1 MAHGVRRIEEA
12 MFATRYQ
19 LRFPWMLLLVLGLVA
34 CGGEAQDGRGES
46 GDSAGAVAASG
57 SRSGGDEPPLVLF
70 LGDSLTA
77 GYGLAEGQ
85 AFPALVGRELADE
98 GVEARV
104 VNAGVSGDT
113 TAGGLARLDWVL
125 SQGPDV
131 VVVGLG
137 GNDGLRGLDLAA
149 TEENLR
155 EIVRRS
161 RDTGARVILLGMK
174 IPPNYGLDYAG
185 RFEEMYE
192 EIADDL
198 DVALVP
204 FLLEGVAAKPTLN
217 LPDRI
222 HPNARGHQVVAE
234 TVYPYVE
241 EELDEL
247 E

>member
-1 MAHGVRRIEEA
+1 MARGGGPIEEA
-12 MFATRYQ
+12 MIERRNRFA
-19 LRFPWMLLLVLGLVA
+19 LSSLPLLALLALPSVGA
-34 CGGEAQDGRGES
+34 CGGDASSPGASAPSSDRGAPGAAEEA
-46 GDSAGAVAASG
+46 
-57 SRSGGDEPPLVLF
+57 PLVLF

-77 GYGLAEGQ
+77 GYGLAEEQ
-85 AFPALVGRELADE
+85 AFPALIGDELAAE
-98 GVEARV
+98 GIEARV

-125 SQGPDV
+125 SQEPDV

-137 GNDGLRGLDLAA
+137 ANDGLRGLDLAA

-161 RDTGARVILLGMK
+161 REAGARVILLGMK
-174 IPPNYGLDYAG
+174 IPPNYGFDYAG
-185 RFEEMYE
+185 RFEDMYE
-192 EIADDL
+192 EIADDT

-204 FLLEGVAAKPTLN
+204 FLLEGVAAKPALN
-217 LPDRI
+217 QPDRM
-222 HPNARGHQVVAE
+222 HPNARGAQIVAE

-241 EELDEL
+241 EELEEL

>member
-1 MAHGVRRIEEA
+1 
-12 MFATRYQ
+12 
-19 LRFPWMLLLVLGLVA
+19 VL
-34 CGGEAQDGRGES
+34 S
-46 GDSAGAVAASG
+46 
-57 SRSGGDEPPLVLF
+57 
-70 LGDSLTA
+70 LG
-77 GYGLAEGQ
+77 
-85 AFPALVGRELADE
+85 PE
-98 GVEARV
+98 GV
-104 VNAGVSGDT
+104 
-113 TAGGLARLDWVL
+113 GGGR
-125 SQGPDV
+125 
-131 VVVGLG
+131 G

-149 TEENLR
+149 TEKNLR

-161 RDTGARVILLGMK
+161 QDTGARVILLGMK

-247 E
+247 D

>member
-1 MAHGVRRIEEA
+1 V
-12 MFATRYQ
+12 
-19 LRFPWMLLLVLGLVA
+19 
-34 CGGEAQDGRGES
+34 
-46 GDSAGAVAASG
+46 GAPGWGWWAE
-57 SRSGGDEPPLVLF
+57 EPPLVLF

-149 TEENLR
+149 TEKNLR

-185 RFEEMYE
+185 RFEGMYE

>member
-1 MAHGVRRIEEA
+1 
-12 MFATRYQ
+12 MFEFRSRSVKLLYATVPI
-19 LRFPWMLLLVLGLVA
+19 FALLA
-34 CGGEAQDGRGES
+34 CGGEAGPADASGERAS
-46 GDSAGAVAASG
+46 SEAGLSAPSVAA
-57 SRSGGDEPPLVLF
+57 DDVPVVLF

-77 GYGLAEGQ
+77 GYGLAESE
-85 AFPALVGRELADE
+85 AFPALVERELAAE

-104 VNAGVSGDT
+104 VNAGVSGET

-131 VVVGLG
+131 VVIGLG
-137 GNDGLRGLDLAA
+137 GNDGLRGLELAA

-155 EIVRRS
+155 RIVERS
-161 RDTGARVILLGMK
+161 REAGARVILLGMR
-174 IPPNYGLDYAG
+174 IPPNYGFDYAG
-185 RFEEMYE
+185 RFRDMYE

-204 FLLEGVAAKPTLN
+204 FLLEGVAAKPALN

-222 HPNARGHQVVAE
+222 HPNARGHEILAE

-241 EELDEL
+241 EELEEL

>member
-1 MAHGVRRIEEA
+1 MLYLRKSLRSSCLSLLI
-12 MFATRYQ
+12 FA
-19 LRFPWMLLLVLGLVA
+19 LLA
-34 CGGEAQDGRGES
+34 CGSEAGPAD
-46 GDSAGAVAASG
+46 ASG
-57 SRSGGDEPPLVLF
+57 ERASAEPGLSAPSVAVDDAPVVVF

-77 GYGLAEGQ
+77 GYGLAESQ
-85 AFPALVGRELADE
+85 AFPALIERELAAE
-98 GVEARV
+98 GVAARV

-113 TAGGLARLDWVL
+113 TAGALARLDWVL
-125 SQGPDV
+125 SQEPDV

-155 EIVRRS
+155 RIVERS
-161 RDTGARVILLGMK
+161 RETGARVVLLGMR

-185 RFEEMYE
+185 RFRDMYE
-192 EIADDL
+192 EVADDL

-204 FLLEGVAAKPTLN
+204 FLLEGVAAKPALN

-222 HPNARGHQVVAE
+222 HPNARGHEVLAE

-241 EELDEL
+241 EELEEL
-247 E
+247 D

>member
-1 MAHGVRRIEEA
+1 M
-12 MFATRYQ
+12 
-19 LRFPWMLLLVLGLVA
+19 LDSLKRFRSSWWLLLVVVLVS
-34 CGGEAQDGRGES
+34 CGGEAES
-46 GDSAGAVAASG
+46 VEGASGGAASG
-57 SRSGGDEPPLVLF
+57 VEAPGAVSVADEPPLVLF

-85 AFPALVGRELADE
+85 AFPALVGRELAEE
-98 GVEARV
+98 GIEARV

-161 RDTGARVILLGMK
+161 QDTGARVILLGMK

-192 EIADDL
+192 EIADDP

-204 FLLEGVAAKPTLN
+204 FLLDGVAAKPALN

-222 HPNARGHQVVAE
+222 HPNARGHEILAE
-234 TVYPYVE
+234 TVFPYVE
-241 EELDEL
+241 EAL

>member
-1 MAHGVRRIEEA
+1 MLNAPNR
-12 MFATRYQ
+12 
-19 LRFPWMLLLVLGLVA
+19 LRSPWWLLLVVVLVA
-34 CGGEAQDGRGES
+34 CGGGDDGA
-46 GDSAGAVAASG
+46 SASDGGVGGVAASG
-57 SRSGGDEPPLVLF
+57 SRSSADEPPLVLF

>member
-1 MAHGVRRIEEA
+1 MEA
-12 MFATRYQ
+12 PGSISA
-19 LRFPWMLLLVLGLVA
+19 A
-34 CGGEAQDGRGES
+34 AES
-46 GDSAGAVAASG
+46 
-57 SRSGGDEPPLVLF
+57 PLILF

-77 GYGLAEGQ
+77 GYGLAESQ
-85 AFPALVGRELADE
+85 AFPALIERELVAE

-113 TAGGLARLDWVL
+113 TAGALARLDWVL
-125 SQGPDV
+125 SQEPDV

-155 EIVRRS
+155 RIVETS
-161 RDTGARVILLGMK
+161 RQAGARVILLGMR

-185 RFEEMYE
+185 RFRDMYE
-192 EIADDL
+192 EVADDL

-204 FLLEGVAAKPTLN
+204 FLLEGVAAKPALN

-222 HPNARGHQVVAE
+222 HPNARGHEILAE

-241 EELDEL
+241 EELEEL
-247 E
+247 D

>member
-1 MAHGVRRIEEA
+1 
-12 MFATRYQ
+12 
-19 LRFPWMLLLVLGLVA
+19 
-34 CGGEAQDGRGES
+34 
-46 GDSAGAVAASG
+46 VAAPGSG
-57 SRSGGDEPPLVLF
+57 SSADEPPLVLF

-137 GNDGLRGLDLAA
+137 GTDGLRGLDLAA
-149 TEENLR
+149 TEKNLR

-161 RDTGARVILLGMK
+161 QDTGARVILLGMK

-247 E
+247 D